1 MKKTGANSSSQFQ
14 MFVISG
20 VVLFQNQKKKHD
32 VKELNVLLNVCCL
45 IFSDFQLVE
54 LVCMC
59 VVCIV
64 YHLWGFCIYH
74 RFFTMSYNKYMIR
87 VYSVHNFPAI
97 LKTKIHFPFSK
108 SNKIIN
114 SRRHY
119 SQLDN
124 LIANNIKL
132 SCSAF
137 YLLKFCVVNVPHTHT
152 QPTKH
157 SPNHVLIYIFHIA
170 NRFFLSCYI
179 KIKFCCFVAVAVAV
193 SVAVSDYVQHKIFR
207 IFFFSLHFYPNKIH
221 LRYIYLK
228 FCCRIVNLMML
239 FLNKV

>member
-20 VVLFQNQKKKHD
+20 VVLFRNQKKHD

-87 VYSVHNFPAI
+87 VYRVHNFPAI

-152 QPTKH
+152 HNQQ
-157 SPNHVLIYIFHIA
+157 N
-170 NRFFLSCYI
+170 
-179 KIKFCCFVAVAVAV
+179 
-193 SVAVSDYVQHKIFR
+193 
-207 IFFFSLHFYPNKIH
+207 IH
-221 LRYIYLK
+221 RTMYWYIYS
-228 FCCRIVNLMML
+228 I
-239 FLNKV
+239 